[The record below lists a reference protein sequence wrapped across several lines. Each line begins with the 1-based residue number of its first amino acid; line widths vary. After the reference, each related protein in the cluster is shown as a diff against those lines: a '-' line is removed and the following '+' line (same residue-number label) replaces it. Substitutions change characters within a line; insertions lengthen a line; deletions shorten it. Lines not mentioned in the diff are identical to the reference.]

1 MASNGVIV
9 HDAFLLVNYASMR
22 LNSTTPHTNR
32 VILPPETRNI
42 RFVEIE
48 RRCPPGETGKNQ
60 TEGIQLC

>member
-1 MASNGVIV
+1 MASNGVFV
-9 HDAFLLVNYASMR
+9 YVAFLLVNYAFVR
-22 LNSTTPHTNR
+22 VNSTTSHTNR